1 MRKEPIVNYED
12 DKFSIYGYEILVD
25 FPQLIVNEDIDFRTF
40 KLNLDLLKEELKNL
54 NHSLS
59 SKSIR

>member
-1 MRKEPIVNYED
+1 MRMVI
-12 DKFSIYGYEILVD
+12 SIYGYEILAD

-54 NHSLS
+54 NHS
-59 SKSIR
+59 